1 VITTTPVEF
10 ETKQLQ
16 FGIGSE
22 KIRSLEALRG
32 LAALG
37 VAVYHWQ
44 NFRSVELGK
53 FVYEAP
59 FSLALLPFYKFGW
72 ILVDF
77 FFLLSG
83 FVFYF
88 VYAGAIY
95 DKRVNGRIFLV
106 ARFARL
112 YPLHILTLV
121 VVAALHSLY
130 YHRFGTNFAYTH
142 NDVTHFVLHMFMLA
156 DSPLAIGWSF
166 NGPIW
171 SVSIEV
177 LLYGVF
183 FLLARMTKPT
193 FNLCLAIVVMGLG
206 LYVLGLNHLSRGVM
220 SFFLGGMVFF
230 LVDRV
235 RRSVKAFRVARLA
248 LVMAIG
254 LGTVIAI
261 ELWLDGWEWL
271 LKALDLAI
279 LNPTEASNRLRSV
292 TCVFLLFPVALF
304 AFALRDILGK
314 GGGLILHSADWLG
327 AISYSVY
334 LWHIPI
340 QILIALVA
348 GPHVDFRNPQLFLTY
363 LAIVVTVSTVSFR
376 YFEDPCRRL
385 IGSKLSIG
393 VQPRRP
399 LLHTSA
405 DHRSATSIARITGLS
420 SLLKRPLST
429 LKSLGSVAAG
439 RRRP

>member
-1 VITTTPVEF
+1 MTWGGPVVGTVPVE
-10 ETKQLQ
+10 TKELQ
-16 FGIGSE
+16 FGVGSE

-44 NFRSVELGK
+44 TFSSVDFGK
-53 FVYEAP
+53 FVHEAP
-59 FSLALLPFYKFGW
+59 VSLILFPFYKFGW

-88 VYAGAIY
+88 VYSSAIY
-95 DKRVNGRIFLV
+95 EKRVNGRIFWG

-121 VVAALHSLY
+121 VVAALQGLY
-130 YHRFGTNFAYTH
+130 YHRFGASFAYSY
-142 NDVTHFVLHMFMLA
+142 NDASHFILHLFMLA
-156 DSPLAIGWSF
+156 DSPLAMGWSF
-166 NGPIW
+166 NAPIW
-171 SVSIEV
+171 SVSIEI

-183 FLLARMTKPT
+183 FFLALMIRPT
-193 FNLCLAIVVMGLG
+193 FNLCLAVVVMGLG

-235 RRSVKAFRVARLA
+235 RRSVKAFRIARLA
-248 LVMAIG
+248 FAMAIG
-254 LGTVIAI
+254 LGAAVAA

-271 LKALDLAI
+271 LKASDLAI
-279 LNPTEASNRLRSV
+279 LNPTETSNRLRSA
-292 TCVFLLFPVALF
+292 TCIFLLFPVTLF
-304 AFALRDILGK
+304 AAALREILGK
-314 GGGLILHSADWLG
+314 GGLILHSADWLG
-327 AISYSVY
+327 TISYSVY

-348 GPHVDFRNPQLFLTY
+348 EPHVDFRNPLLFLAY
-363 LAIVVTVSTVSFR
+363 LATVVTVSAASFR

-385 IGSKLSIG
+385 I
-393 VQPRRP
+393 RN
-399 LLHTSA
+399 
-405 DHRSATSIARITGLS
+405 
-420 SLLKRPLST
+420 T
-429 LKSLGSVAAG
+429 L
-439 RRRP
+439 R